1 MNKFDQVV
9 SGAIDI
15 AQSEALKRKNTELHA
30 EHLLWGLL
38 QNKSSYAHK
47 ALKDV
52 ASEIE
57 ALITRGVKCCQT
69 GNFWKA
75 CVAPIARKWREWKN
89 NKEKS
94 ILPNEQNLPL
104 YINNNGVV

>member
-57 ALITRGVKCCQT
+57 ALITR
-69 GNFWKA
+69 
-75 CVAPIARKWREWKN
+75 
-89 NKEKS
+89 
-94 ILPNEQNLPL
+94 LPHSTQNISLDNLRPAAK
-104 YINNNGVV
+104 